1 MSMYSK
7 ETTRDLEWVDI
18 AKDIVNEHSKTKTTF
33 MGITMFKKELKVTH
47 TVPSKAKTS
56 SSISGFAKQ
65 VQDGE

>member
-1 MSMYSK
+1 MYIYK
-7 ETTRDLEWVDI
+7 KYTTRDLEWVDI
-18 AKDIVNEHSKTKTTF
+18 SKEIFNEHAAVTSTWL
-33 MGITMFKKELKVTH
+33 GMFKVKKEVKVTH